1 MIRSDLYLILI
12 ELAFSIGLY
21 FLADYADKVKSTKWK
36 ILYVIPLIVCIAF
49 IAFTGEEISLL
60 SVYIAAIVLLIGFSR
75 EEVKIRRLISAIAA
89 LLIIPGI

>member
-1 MIRSDLYLILI
+1 MIKSDLYLILI

-36 ILYVIPLIVCIAF
+36 LLYVVPLIVCIGF

-60 SVYIAAIVLLIGFSR
+60 GVYIAVIVLLIGFSR
-75 EEVKIRRLISAIAA
+75 EEVKMRQLACA
-89 LLIIPGI
+89 